1 MNIREKLI
9 IQTNKNINTKK
20 NSSGI
25 LELVS
30 YAGAVFVYYI
40 SLN

>member
-9 IQTNKNINTKK
+9 IQTNKNINTK

-30 YAGAVFVYYI
+30 YAGAVLFII
-40 SLN
+40 SV